1 MRKDAGSRRNAKNGA
16 PAGWLRHKA
25 AIQAMAALFFS
36 FYGRDGNQM
45 DVIFH
50 FFKNPLRVFSANLRY
65 DD

>member
-1 MRKDAGSRRNAKNGA
+1 MRKTGRRQAGCGIKPPSKRWR
-16 PAGWLRHKA
+16 LF
-25 AIQAMAALFFS
+25 FFS